1 MESPPHIF
9 FHTYSHLRHCERRNL
24 SIFPIYPHPY
34 ALFTPLRSLTCL
46 IPTEKTAPWPLQDIS
61 SCLAYWTTMTQTTNK
76 EQTELLKRSLW
87 PSNSSTVCPPALL
100 LEFWRLIWFHWP
112 QLLSSVTPW
121 DPGSAGTA
129 AVPLMTPKLVSHG
142 DRGSWRPPVGLDN
155 GRFTPTAVLALE
167 TAIRNPVVR
176 CLNDYSHMQERIPG
190 GFYAL

>member
-1 MESPPHIF
+1 MNAGIWVYFPFIRTLTHC
-9 FHTYSHLRHCERRNL
+9 LR
-24 SIFPIYPHPY
+24 PY
-34 ALFTPLRSLTCL
+34 AVWRVWSPRKKLLRDHCRTSALAW
-46 IPTEKTAPWPLQDIS
+46 PTEQRWLKQQTRSKRSSWKDHFDPQTPAPCVRQHFCWSSEGSFGSTDHSFCPVWPLE
-61 SCLAYWTTMTQTTNK
+61 T
-76 EQTELLKRSLW
+76 
-87 PSNSSTVCPPALL
+87 
-100 LEFWRLIWFHWP
+100 
-112 QLLSSVTPW
+112 
-121 DPGSAGTA
+121 PGSAGTA